1 MRRTTV
7 LLALA
12 VVLLAACA
20 GDEVEPSAVTDPTT
34 PTGTDAPEPDDGG
47 HGGHAVA
54 MSGADGADVGTVTLS
69 PVDGGVEVVADLQG
83 LEPGFHGFHIH
94 DVGLCE
100 ADAPDGPFT
109 TATGHL
115 VGDGGTHGDHD
126 GDMPSLYVT
135 DDGTASLT
143 VTLDAFTVEEL
154 TAGDGAAFMVHAG
167 PDNFANIP
175 DRYTSDDAEEP
186 GPDEAT
192 NSTGDAG
199 ARAACG
205 VIEAPPDE

>member
-1 MRRTTV
+1 MRRMTV
-7 LLALA
+7 VLTLALA
-12 VVLLAACA
+12 FVLTGC
-20 GDEVEPSAVTDPTT
+20 GDDEADPSAATGATT
-34 PTGTDAPEPDDGG
+34 ETGTDGDDALIVG
-47 HGGHAVA
+47 
-54 MSGADGADVGTVTLS
+54 MSDADGAEVGTVTLS
-69 PVDGGVEVVADLQG
+69 PTGDGVQVVADLEG

-143 VTLDAFTVEEL
+143 VTLDAFTLEEL
-154 TAGDGAAFMVHAG
+154 TAGDGAAVMVHAG
-167 PDNFANIP
+167 ADNFANIP
-175 DRYTSDDAEEP
+175 DRYTSDDAEQA

-192 NSTGDAG
+192 TNTGDAG
-199 ARAACG
+199 ARVACG
-205 VIEAPPDE
+205 VIGSAPAGA

>member
-1 MRRTTV
+1 MRRMIV
-7 LLALA
+7 LLASTFL
-12 VVLLAACA
+12 LLAAC
-20 GDEVEPSAVTDPTT
+20 GDDAAEPSAVTDATT
-34 PTGTDAPEPDDGG
+34 PTGTDTPEPDGGG
-47 HGGHAVA
+47 HGGHTVA

-109 TATGHL
+109 TATGHF

-135 DDGTASLT
+135 DDGAASLT
-143 VTLDAFTVEEL
+143 VTLDAFTMEEL
-154 TAGDGAAFMVHAG
+154 TEGDGAAVMVHAD

-175 DRYTSDDAEEP
+175 DRYSSTDAEEP

-192 NSTGDAG
+192 TKTGDAG

-205 VIEAPPDE
+205 VIEASPEE